1 MLYPDSRQR
10 PVNTEAPCA
19 ELCVGPLL
27 SNSQITKSAHCQLW
41 LSSKTIS
48 TFSEVQT
55 CRKYFCLK
63 IVAPLAYSTHDRSA
77 FVFTPKN
84 TCMLKGYSDI
94 AMNFPTV
101 PMKCYLVSG
110 RHLM

>member
-41 LSSKTIS
+41 PSSKTIS
-48 TFSEVQT
+48 TFPYIPT

-63 IVAPLAYSTHDRSA
+63 IVAPLAYSTHDRYPLCLH
-77 FVFTPKN
+77 PKILL
-84 TCMLKGYSDI
+84 C
-94 AMNFPTV
+94 
-101 PMKCYLVSG
+101 
-110 RHLM
+110 